1 MKLYSKNEIGII
13 MLDTQLQSYGS
24 DSPKELFDQFYNA
37 GNETLLALRDFI
49 TNPDKRKKPRL
60 WGAIEAAKMVG
71 VSNPTFRKLL
81 DTNKYITGIVDVK
94 NKAGR
99 ISRKFSLE
107 AINQLRDKA
116 KTRYRRPEGAKP
128 LIIAVSNL
136 KGGVGKTE
144 TAVDLGKKLA
154 IEGLRGLL
162 LDFDAQGTATLISS
176 GLIPDLE
183 LNYDATITNSLI
195 SDPGLIENVILKTHF
210 DGFDI
215 IPANLAIQDCDL
227 LLPNENQ
234 NNHETLGSPFTRLMT
249 ALDNIKDNY
258 DVIVIDCGPNLG
270 ALTLNAIIACDGLI
284 IPIPPSMNDYS
295 SFIMYTATL
304 RSIFKELPD
313 KKLEYLRILI
323 SKHSGSN
330 EALQMETMMR
340 EQFGRYILS
349 NHMCETIEVAKA
361 ANEIGTIYD
370 VEKYR
375 GSREAYRRAINHLDD
390 VNLEIINN
398 FKDIW
403 KKQVAKKPE
412 TKVELTEELTH
423 G

>member
-1 MKLYSKNEIGII
+1 

>member
-1 MKLYSKNEIGII
+1 
-13 MLDTQLQSYGS
+13 MLETQITPYGT
-24 DSPKELFDQFYNA
+24 DNPEQLMDKFYQA
-37 GNETLLALRDFI
+37 GNEMLLTLR
-49 TNPDKRKKPRL
+49 NYVVSPDKRKRPRT

-71 VSNPTFRKLL
+71 VSAPTFRKLL
-81 DTNKYITGIVDVK
+81 ELNENIPGIIFEENENGRKIKKYT
-94 NKAGR
+94 
-99 ISRKFSLE
+99 LT
-107 AINQLRDKA
+107 AINALRDKFG
-116 KTRYRRPEGAKP
+116 TRYKRPKGSKP
-128 LIIAVSNL
+128 LTIAVSNL

-144 TAVDLGKKLA
+144 TAVDLGKKIA
-154 IEGLRGLL
+154 IEGLRSLL

-183 LNYDATITNSLI
+183 LRYEDTITNTLI
-195 SDPGLIENVILKTHF
+195 SDPNSIKDVIIKTHF

-227 LLPNENQ
+227 ILPNEKE
-234 NNHETLGSPFTRLMT
+234 NNSNRLGSPFLRLAESLKT
-249 ALDNIKDNY
+249 IKNQY
-258 DVIVIDCGPNLG
+258 DVILIDCGPNLG
-270 ALTLNAIIACDGLI
+270 LLTLNAIIACDGMI

-304 RSIFKELPD
+304 RNMFRELSS
-313 KKLEYLRILI
+313 KKLDYLRILL
-323 SKHSGSN
+323 SKHNSSN
-330 EALQMETMMR
+330 EALQMENMMR

-349 NHMCETIEVAKA
+349 NHMCETVEVSKA

-370 VEKYR
+370 VSKPR
-375 GSREAYRRAINHLDD
+375 GSREAYRRAVQHLDD

-403 KKQVAKKPE
+403 KGQVKQLASVGEVAN
-412 TKVELTEELTH
+412 